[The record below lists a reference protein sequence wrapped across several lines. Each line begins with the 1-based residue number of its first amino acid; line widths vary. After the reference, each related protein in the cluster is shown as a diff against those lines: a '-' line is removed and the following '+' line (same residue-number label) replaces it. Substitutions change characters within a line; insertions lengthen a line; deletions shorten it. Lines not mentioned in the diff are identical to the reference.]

1 MHTYIN
7 FIKVSLYL
15 ALQLIGDTPT
25 KNVYKRVLI
34 TSYLHLDINLKYTNY
49 KICIKILSKLYIDIF
64 GMGYLEL
71 RTQAKWIEISTKTT
85 HVVHELIYVSQ
96 KIVIFQGKLHLINL
110 LKEENRWYRIISAI
124 LDWFSGQFF
133 SKLLQKSKFLQAW
146 VLKFSANV
154 QARSSV
160 VWFLKQSKQMCLLQS
175 PQATLHHVSLF
186 PLNSAYS
193 DLWRTLWANALLL
206 GAQNL
211 CTIAVLKNLRSVTSQ
226 DLTEKPVGFLIGD
239 VRTVSPKYV
248 YLRLQCPQR
257 TARGNATTFVIFF

>member
-1 MHTYIN
+1 M
-7 FIKVSLYL
+7 SLYL